1 MDVRT
6 SRKAAGDSLFA
17 QDVPQAESE
26 PLHPLDGEDSRAEW
40 RRLLAWLEQER
51 ELQSE
56 NRAEMAIDADMY
68 DGFQWRPEDADQVR
82 ERGQMPLVFNEIAP
96 MVDWMIGTERRTRVD
111 SRVLPRTEDD
121 VHMADVKTKV
131 MKYMSDVN
139 RAVYVRSEAFAEAVK
154 AGLGWID
161 DGVRDDPT
169 KEIIYK
175 EHESWRNV
183 LHDSRGAAQAKD
195 LSRCRYIFRWR
206 WVDLDVALAA
216 FPERGAVLRLA
227 AEDGYEPDGDE
238 QDVAG
243 WSGLNNGEVVRS
255 GSVAPVPWAVDV
267 GAARRRVKI
276 YECQY
281 RKPVQA
287 QMVGDGPFRGA
298 MLTDFDPVLG
308 ELAHAGKLSLVDKVM
323 MRMHTAL
330 FTTAGL
336 LAMGPSPF
344 RHNDFTLTPVWGY
357 RRGRDGMP
365 YGMIR
370 RVRDLQLDLNK
381 RASKANFLINANQI
395 VADDN
400 ATDDWDTL
408 RDEASRPD
416 GVMAVRPGARFEI
429 RRDTDQVAGQVQMM
443 QLSASAIQKSGG
455 VADENLGRQTN
466 AISGEAI
473 KARQMQGSVVT
484 TEPFDNLRLATH
496 ISGAKELSLIEQF
509 ITEEKVVRLTGEQG
523 RLDWIKVNRI
533 DVQADGSV
541 RVLDDLT
548 ASKADYVVA
557 DQDYAGTLRQ
567 VMFDSLNQ
575 IAQRLPPEMAL
586 RLMRMA
592 FDFSDL
598 PNKDAIVQEFR
609 AMTGEA
615 DPDREL
621 TPQEQQAQAEQQQ
634 AAQQAVEMQ
643 RQDALLALEER
654 RAKVREIN
662 AKAAQIEAGL
672 QAGADAQTAQAGAGD
687 DVLALVQTKAQAQDE
702 MDRLG
707 QEIAR
712 VTAEL
717 TAARTRADNAVEVA
731 RIKADAEIRK
741 AEILAASDERLA
753 ALQAR
758 LQALE
763 ERARIPEQPHQPEE
777 KETP

>member
-17 QDVPQAESE
+17 QDVPQAESK

-51 ELQSE
+51 ELQSG

-82 ERGQMPLVFNEIAP
+82 ERGQMPLVFNEVAP

-255 GSVAPVPWAVDV
+255 GSVVPVPWAVDV
-267 GAARRRVKI
+267 GADRRRVKI

-509 ITEEKVVRLTGEQG
+509 VTEEKVVRLTGDQG

-758 LQALE
+758 LQAIE
-763 ERARIPEQPHQPEE
+763 ERARIPERPHQPEE